1 MSEAPV
7 RRVACPCAGVWWL
20 CVRGVRSRDRR
31 VASCNWGERAARAR
45 PFPPDDVPVLGRDT
59 LLPAPGL
66 PRCPFRWPLPVLSP
80 YAWGVNVNFAVT
92 WPFISDA
99 QCESSVDC
107 VGWEGT
113 VVPRQTVHLERD
125 MNLGRSGVTPVS
137 LPEGLYTLFLQPTV
151 P

>member
-1 MSEAPV
+1 MCEACGPGT
-7 RRVACPCAGVWWL
+7 GVWPP
-20 CVRGVRSRDRR
+20 VTGESVQPRR
-31 VASCNWGERAARAR
+31 PSAGSGHAAAGAW
-45 PFPPDDVPVLGRDT
+45 PTPVPVPVATSRSQSLCLG
-59 LLPAPGL
+59 GECEF
-66 PRCPFRWPLPVLSP
+66 RCYV
-80 YAWGVNVNFAVT
+80 A
-92 WPFISDA
+92 ISDA